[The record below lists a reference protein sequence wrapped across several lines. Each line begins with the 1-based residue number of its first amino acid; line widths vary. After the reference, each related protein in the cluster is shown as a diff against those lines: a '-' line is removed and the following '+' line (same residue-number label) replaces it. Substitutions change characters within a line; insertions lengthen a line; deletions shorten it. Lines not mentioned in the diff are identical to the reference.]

1 MPRGAALSEQSS
13 GESTSHFSSI
23 RIRVDGLG
31 DLQLAVYSLN
41 DIRSKAME
49 PLKMALKARYAPT
62 RLVNFVEQRA
72 AFELKTTARGEYFR
86 INRIVIFSKELYKSY
101 PGS

>member
-1 MPRGAALSEQSS
+1 MALGAATSEQSS
-13 GESTSHFSSI
+13 GETTSHFGAI
-23 RIRVDGLG
+23 RIRVNGVGQLRLSVFSLDELNSKL
-31 DLQLAVYSLN
+31 LQ
-41 DIRSKAME
+41 
-49 PLKMALKARYAPT
+49 PLDMQLLSRYAPT

-72 AFELKTTARGEYFR
+72 SFELKTTGVAEKFK

>member
-1 MPRGAALSEQSS
+1 MPTGAALSERSS
-13 GESTSHFSSI
+13 GESTSHFASI
-23 RIRVDGLG
+23 RIRVDGYGNLR
-31 DLQLAVYSLN
+31 LAVYSL
-41 DIRSKAME
+41 DELRSKTMV
-49 PLKMALKARYAPT
+49 PLTMANKTRYAPT

-72 AFELKTTARGEYFR
+72 SFELKTTEIGEKFR

>member
-1 MPRGAALSEQSS
+1 MRVTGTGKLRINV
-13 GESTSHFSSI
+13 FSI
-23 RIRVDGLG
+23 D
-31 DLQLAVYSLN
+31 
-41 DIRSKAME
+41 DIKSKLLT
-49 PLKMALKARYAPT
+49 PLDIQPKARYSLT

-72 AFELKTTARGEYFR
+72 SFTIYTQDFGEQFR

>member
-1 MPRGAALSEQSS
+1 MALGAATSEQSS
-13 GESTSHFSSI
+13 GETTSHFASI
-23 RIRVDGLG
+23 RIRVNGIGKLR
-31 DLQLAVYSLN
+31 LAVFSLDELN
-41 DIRSKAME
+41 SKLLTPLDME
-49 PLKMALKARYAPT
+49 LRARYAPT

-72 AFELKTTARGEYFR
+72 SFELKTTGVAEKFR